1 MDRLRAINLNLL
13 LPLALLVETESVSE
27 AARQAGV
34 TPSAMSHAL
43 AALRALLEDPLLVR
57 VEGRL
62 RRTGFAD
69 TLRGPLGRTL
79 AELDQLL
86 GRRFEF
92 DPARSQR
99 AFTVSMRDMF
109 AALLAPRLIAR
120 VAAAGPGLSLR
131 VVPFANEGLAQALSE
146 GAIDAAVGVGL
157 GALPGVQAEPLYR
170 DRFACL
176 LWAQHPLAGKRK
188 LDRRT
193 YARLPHVLMATQGS
207 GPGPVD
213 DALAAH
219 GLARRVVARLPYV
232 LVAAHAL
239 IGTDAVLTLARRLAR
254 HLAATLPLVALEP
267 PLPIEDFTV
276 ELGWHARHHG
286 APALTWLLNEL
297 RRAAGEEA

>member
-43 AALRALLEDPLLVR
+43 ADLRALLDDPLLVR

-69 TLRGPLGRTL
+69 TLRGPLGRAL
-79 AELDQLL
+79 AELEQIV
-86 GRRFEF
+86 GRRSGF
-92 DPARSQR
+92 DPAHSQR
-99 AFTVSMRDMF
+99 VFTVSMRDQF
-109 AALLAPRLIAR
+109 AALLAPRLTAR
-120 VAAAGPGLSLR
+120 MAAAGPGLSLR
-131 VVPFANEGLAQALSE
+131 VVPFADQGMAQALSD
-146 GAIDAAVGVGL
+146 GVIDAAVGVRL
-157 GALPGVQAEPLYR
+157 SALPGVQVEPLYR
-170 DRFACL
+170 ERYTCL
-176 LWAQHPLAGKRK
+176 VWQQHPLAGKRK
-188 LDRRT
+188 LGLRA
-193 YARLPHVLMATQGS
+193 YARLPHVLLSPHGS

-219 GLARRVVARLPYV
+219 GLSRRVVTRLPYV

-254 HLAATLPLVALEP
+254 RLAATLPLVALEP
-267 PLPIEDFTV
+267 PLPIEGFTV
-276 ELGWHARHHG
+276 ELCWHARHQG
-286 APALTWLLNEL
+286 APALTWLLAEL
-297 RRAAGEEA
+297 RAGAGEEV